1 MISKT
6 IEPPN
11 GMFLTLSPS
20 HFSHSL
26 TSLTL
31 SPSHSLI
38 MTFNQK
44 ICSTFFLATL
54 FIFASCRKSGEE
66 IIALL
71 SETEA
76 AEILETSV
84 SAKMAG
90 FTMPTVDM
98 AQILE
103 NYLNSCNVPGDTS
116 LQKSKT
122 AVGATY
128 NYTFNMDWLVT
139 CSNLGVPQSA
149 AVGIAGN
156 GTFSS
161 PHWSGSDV
169 TVGELVFTGLSPQ
182 EPAYIVN
189 GTYELEGDLTGNL
202 RRVDPTLNCV
212 TELNISNLT
221 ISKSSYQVTGGSG
234 TAKIT
239 GSSNGRQQTLN
250 GVLTFHADGTVTVTV
265 NGHTH
270 DF

>member
-1 MISKT
+1 
-6 IEPPN
+6 
-11 GMFLTLSPS
+11 
-20 HFSHSL
+20 
-26 TSLTL
+26 
-31 SPSHSLI
+31 

-44 ICSTFFLATL
+44 ICSTFFLAAL

-84 SAKMAG
+84 SAKTAG
-90 FTMPTVDM
+90 FTVPVVSM
-98 AQILE
+98 AEIMEL
-103 NYLNSCNVPGDTS
+103 YLNSCNVPGDTT
-116 LQKSKT
+116 LNKSKV

-139 CSNLGVPQSA
+139 CSNLSVPQSA
-149 AVGIAGN
+149 AVGITGN

-161 PHWSGSDV
+161 SHWNGSDA

-202 RRVDPTLNCV
+202 RRTDPTLNCV
-212 TELNISNLT
+212 TELSISNMT
-221 ISKSSYQVTGGSG
+221 ISKSSYQITGGSG
-234 TAKIT
+234 SAKIT
-239 GSSNGRQQTLN
+239 GSSNGRQQTLD
-250 GVLTFHADGTVTVTV
+250 GLLTFNADGTVTVTV

-270 DF
+270 NF

>member
-1 MISKT
+1 
-6 IEPPN
+6 
-11 GMFLTLSPS
+11 
-20 HFSHSL
+20 
-26 TSLTL
+26 
-31 SPSHSLI
+31 

-44 ICSTFFLATL
+44 ICSTFFLAVL

-122 AVGATY
+122 VAGASY

-149 AVGIAGN
+149 AVDIAGN
-156 GTFSS
+156 GTFGS

-234 TAKIT
+234 SAKVI

-250 GVLTFHADGTVTVTV
+250 GLLTFNTDGTVTVTV

-270 DF
+270 NF